1 MIGQGNGFGVSFLPN
16 GDQRFQRPQDQPG
29 GTGRAPL
36 QEAVKILSMRVPRV
50 VGANPLA
57 PMALLNAPG
66 GGGLQPGQ
74 LEQLMRTLGIGPQ
87 MQTGEVPT
95 TGAGPSVGGA
105 PSPLASMQGLMP
117 TAQGSGGPTGGLVN
131 VSAGATGSGS
141 DAMPPSGL
149 AQPAPSAPTMDS
161 GGGGDDSAALWEL
174 ARRQRESMGRIA
186 Y

>member
-57 PMALLNAPG
+57 PLALLNAPG

-74 LEQLMRTLGIGPQ
+74 LEQLMRTLGIGPS
-87 MQTGEVPT
+87 MQSGEVPT

-105 PSPLASMQGLMP
+105 PSPFASMQGLMP
-117 TAQGSGGPTGGLVN
+117 TAGAGGPTGGLVN
-131 VSAGATGSGS
+131 VTAGGSAGPGAST
-141 DAMPPSGL
+141 MPP
-149 AQPAPSAPTMDS
+149 PAAPAAPTMPS
-161 GGGGDDSAALWEL
+161 GGGGDDSAAMWEL
-174 ARRQRESMGRIA
+174 ARRQREGMGRIS

>member
-1 MIGQGNGFGVSFLPN
+1 MIGQGNGFGVSFMPN

-29 GTGRAPL
+29 GMSRAPL

-57 PMALLNAPG
+57 PLSLLQGQGA
-66 GGGLQPGQ
+66 GGLQPGQ
-74 LEQLMRTLGIGPQ
+74 LEQLMRTLGIGPS

-105 PSPLASMQGLMP
+105 PSPFASMQSLMP
-117 TAQGSGGPTGGLVN
+117 TASNTPT
-131 VSAGATGSGS
+131 VSVTAGAREGEGT
-141 DAMPPSGL
+141 MPPP
-149 AQPAPSAPTMDS
+149 AEPPQPAAPTMPS

-174 ARRQRESMGRIA
+174 ARRQREGMGRIA

>member
-1 MIGQGNGFGVSFLPN
+1 MADNGFGVSFLPN
-16 GDQRFQRPQDQPG
+16 GDQRYQRPEDRMG
-29 GTGRAPL
+29 AAGGRAPL

-57 PMALLNAPG
+57 PLALLQGQGA
-66 GGGLQPGQ
+66 GGLQPGQ
-74 LEQLMRTLGIGPQ
+74 LEQLMRTLGIGPS

-105 PSPLASMQGLMP
+105 PSPFASMQSLMP
-117 TAQGSGGPTGGLVN
+117 TAGGAAPTVSVTAGMTDPGANAAPPPPPPPPGAATGGT
-131 VSAGATGSGS
+131 S
-141 DAMPPSGL
+141 M
-149 AQPAPSAPTMDS
+149 APE
-161 GGGGDDSAALWEL
+161 DDSASLWEL

>member
-57 PMALLNAPG
+57 PLALLNAPG
-66 GGGLQPGQ
+66 GVGLQPGQ
-74 LEQLMRTLGIGPQ
+74 LEQLMRTLGVGPQ
-87 MQTGEVPT
+87 MQTGQVPT

-105 PSPLASMQGLMP
+105 PSPFASMQGLMP
-117 TAQGSGGPTGGLVN
+117 TAGGSGGPTGGLVN
-131 VSAGATGSGS
+131 VTAGAN
-141 DAMPPSGL
+141 AAPP
-149 AQPAPSAPTMDS
+149 QPPPAGAPLGAPSL
-161 GGGGDDSAALWEL
+161 GGGGAPEDDSASLWEL
-174 ARRQRESMGRIA
+174 AQRQREGMGRVA